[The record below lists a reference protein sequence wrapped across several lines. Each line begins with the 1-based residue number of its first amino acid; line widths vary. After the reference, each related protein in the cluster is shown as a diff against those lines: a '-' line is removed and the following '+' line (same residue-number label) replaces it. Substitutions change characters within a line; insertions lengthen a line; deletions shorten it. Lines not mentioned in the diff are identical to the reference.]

1 MPRTPIIVGNWKM
14 NKTPAESLE
23 FVRELAP
30 KIEALD
36 AVERVVAPT
45 FLSLL
50 TVAEALE
57 GSAVQVAAQD
67 AHWRADGAYTSQ
79 VSASML
85 AGFVDYIIIGHSECR
100 AYLNETDQQVNK
112 KAQAILA
119 NGLKPIIAV
128 GESLEQNEAGETET
142 FVSSQVRAALD
153 GIAAADM
160 ANVVIAYEPIWAIGT
175 GKSASGQLAN
185 RIIKSAI
192 RDTLRELFDDALAD
206 AIRIQYGG
214 SVKPSNMEEFMSQ
227 PDIDGALVGGASLKA
242 EDFSALIEIAARV
255 KGTQD

>member
-1 MPRTPIIVGNWKM
+1 MPRIPIIVGNWKM

-45 FLSLL
+45 FLSLP

-67 AHWRADGAYTSQ
+67 AHWQADGAYTSQ

-85 AGFVDYIIIGHSECR
+85 ADFVDYIIIGHSECR

-112 KAQAILA
+112 KAKAILA

-128 GESLEQNEAGETET
+128 GVCGKDNDILTRAGQ
-142 FVSSQVRAALD
+142 FSILGKYR
-153 GIAAADM
+153 
-160 ANVVIAYEPIWAIGT
+160 PCIG
-175 GKSASGQLAN
+175 
-185 RIIKSAI
+185 
-192 RDTLRELFDDALAD
+192 
-206 AIRIQYGG
+206 
-214 SVKPSNMEEFMSQ
+214 V
-227 PDIDGALVGGASLKA
+227 
-242 EDFSALIEIAARV
+242 
-255 KGTQD
+255 